1 MVFTKH
7 WEERRFSIKQ
17 KEAIEMRGAITCPQP
32 VMRIRNV
39 SQELWLLLGYS
50 AGPGFPE
57 VSFRLLA
64 NTHKIACYRAQV

>member
-50 AGPGFPE
+50 
-57 VSFRLLA
+57 LLVQDFQR
-64 NTHKIACYRAQV
+64 CLSDR